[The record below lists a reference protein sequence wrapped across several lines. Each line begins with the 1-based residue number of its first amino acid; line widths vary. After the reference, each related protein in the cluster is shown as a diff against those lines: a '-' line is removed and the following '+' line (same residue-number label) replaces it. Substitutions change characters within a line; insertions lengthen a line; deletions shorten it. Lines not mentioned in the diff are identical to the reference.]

1 MQRTQ
6 VHGHKIAQNIL
17 ATATG
22 LADAAMVATI
32 RRAFAMLDDAQK
44 FALRAYGIDSARG
57 LELLAIGNTRNV
69 VAWKD

>member
-6 VHGHKIAQNIL
+6 QAGFKLARNIL
-17 ATATG
+17 ANATG

-32 RRAFAMLDDAQK
+32 RRAFAMLDDAQR

-57 LELLAIGNTRNV
+57 LELLAIGQTRV